1 MFLVSGLVTLALTP
15 LGALGHDYKFIGCF
29 FVYFIL
35 AWRLFEKFPNDHGKI
50 CFVLSLPIILLYLP
64 IHLLDFES
72 TKISLP
78 GSLAG
83 LIGTLLGFLFWR
95 IKKFRIVVATLSL
108 VFLLVFQFYL
118 YPSWLNFISY
128 GQFSSSMNKQLPTI
142 TLVDREGRLLGNE
155 IFKNKIVVLDFWNT
169 SCGACFQKF
178 PLLQELSNNYIKSN
192 VEIYAVNVPLK
203 RDTANQSFQ
212 VLEEWNFTFKNL
224 NANESITEAMNVE
237 YFPTTFIVVNGI
249 ITFKGD
255 LLHVNSQLEKLLN
268 HKQL

>member
-1 MFLVSGLVTLALTP
+1 
-15 LGALGHDYKFIGCF
+15 
-29 FVYFIL
+29 
-35 AWRLFEKFPNDHGKI
+35 
-50 CFVLSLPIILLYLP
+50 
-64 IHLLDFES
+64 
-72 TKISLP
+72 
-78 GSLAG
+78 
-83 LIGTLLGFLFWR
+83 
-95 IKKFRIVVATLSL
+95 
-108 VFLLVFQFYL
+108 
-118 YPSWLNFISY
+118 
-128 GQFSSSMNKQLPTI
+128 MNKQLPTI